1 MRGFGG
7 RLIRLAGKLAL
18 VAVLVTVLASLLIH
32 LSPGN
37 PARTILGNRASAAQ
51 VAQLSRQMH
60 LNRPLWEQIWL
71 SVRGAATGN
80 LGMSLSEPGRTV
92 LSIILSA
99 LPVTLTLIAIAVA
112 VSAVSG
118 IALGLWGALTS
129 HRAIDQGVSGSAIT
143 LLALP
148 PFVLALLMLAF
159 VAVDW
164 KIAPAGG
171 WGNGWPDH
179 LRYAWLP
186 GLALCGLLMP
196 QVLRIVR
203 QTAGEIKSHDFIE
216 AAHSRGLSPIRVTLR
231 HVLPN
236 AGLPVITVLGLNA
249 AGLIAGAV
257 VVEAVFGLPGL
268 GQVLQNA
275 VEARDYPLLQGVA
288 LVTALI
294 VVLINAVT
302 DLAYALV
309 DPRTRTS
316 P

>member
-1 MRGFGG
+1 MRGNV
-7 RLIRLAGKLAL
+7 LRLARLPGKVVL
-18 VAVLVTVLASLLIH
+18 VALLVTVLTSLLIH
-32 LSPGN
+32 VSPGD

-51 VAQLSRQMH
+51 VQLLRQQLH
-60 LNRPLWEQIWL
+60 LDVPLWDQIWL

-80 LGMSLSEPGRTV
+80 LGMSLSQPGRSV
-92 LSIILSA
+92 SSIVFSA
-99 LPVTLTLIAIAVA
+99 LPVTLSLIALAIVF
-112 VSAVSG
+112 SAVVG
-118 IALGLWGALTS
+118 VALGLWGALTS
-129 HRAIDQGVSGSAIT
+129 HRAVDEGLSGSAIT

-148 PFVLALLMLAF
+148 PFVLALLLLAF

-171 WGNGWPDH
+171 WGQAWPDH

-186 GLALCGLLMP
+186 SLALCGLLMP
-196 QVLRIVR
+196 QVLRTVR
-203 QTAGEIKSHDFIE
+203 QTAGEVRTHDFIE
-216 AAHSRGLSPIRVTLR
+216 AAHSRGLSPIRITLR

-268 GQVLQNA
+268 GQVLEDA
-275 VEARDYPLLQGVA
+275 VSARDYPLLQGVA
-288 LVTALI
+288 LVTALL

-302 DLAYALV
+302 DLSYALV
-309 DPRTRTS
+309 DPRTRAQR
-316 P
+316 